1 MTWIPPT
8 IGHRTVSILGAGVLG
23 RRIACVWAAG
33 GYNVALRDPSFEQRS
48 SALHFIDNNIANFY
62 KTFGNTN
69 TRMGQYAAYEDL
81 KPAVKDAWFIVEAV
95 PEKLDLKI
103 STFAELVEKAPKDC
117 ILASN
122 SSSFKSRLIAEKLNE
137 EDKRRV
143 LNVHYTMPPVRV
155 TEFMTSTFTDP
166 AIFPF
171 IEEKHRDV
179 GLLPATAR
187 KESTG
192 FIINRLWAAMK
203 RESLMILAEGV
214 TDAQTIDDLFT
225 EMFGAKAGP
234 CSLMDGVGLDT
245 VALIE
250 ENYIKERGLPSY
262 PVDWLRKNYVSE
274 GKLGAKSGNGGL
286 YPAGYTT
293 KKGAASQHDNLAA
306 PTLYVLD
313 IGVGENVTSNF
324 LSSGKIYAASANGEN
339 VRKLA
344 DNLLMPDGIA
354 ISVSQDRMFWSN
366 MGNPPV
372 NDGTIESAK
381 LDGTDRKVIV
391 PAGVV
396 HTPKQLAIDHVNK
409 KIYFS
414 DREGMRVHR
423 VNFNGDGHE
432 VLIQTGDFNDPADKR
447 DQTKHCVGIAVDPKH
462 GKFYWTQK
470 GASKAKQGRIFRAN
484 ICTPVGETAATRSDV
499 ELLHENLPEP
509 IDLEIDQDTE
519 ILYWTD
525 RGEYPAGNSVNRSY
539 VGSTA
544 DVKMSAPPKFDVL
557 TRHLHEA
564 IGLSLD
570 TVNKHIYF
578 ADMGGSVYRSDLE
591 GHDKTVIY
599 SGKNAFTGLALTH
612 N

>member
-1 MTWIPPT
+1 MPWQPPT
-8 IGHRTVSILGAGVLG
+8 IGSRTVAILGAGVLG

-33 GYNVALRDPSFEQRS
+33 GYDVTIRDPSADQRS
-48 SALHFIDNNIANFY
+48 SAMNFIDNNISSFY
-62 KTFGNTN
+62 KTFGNSN
-69 TRMGQYAAYEDL
+69 TKMGGYTAYENL
-81 KPAVKDAWFIVEAV
+81 ESAVKDAWFVVEAV

-103 STFAELVEKAPKDC
+103 STFAELAKNAPKDC
-117 ILASN
+117 ILGSN
-122 SSSFKSRLIAEKLNE
+122 SSSFKARFMVEKLNE
-137 EDKRRV
+137 EDKKRV

-171 IEEKHRDV
+171 LEEKHREV

-203 RESLMILAEGV
+203 RETLMILAEGV
-214 TDAQTIDDLFT
+214 TGPEQIDELFV
-225 EMFGAKAGP
+225 EMFGAKSGP
-234 CSLMDGVGLDT
+234 CAMMDGVGLDT

-262 PVDWLRKNYVSE
+262 PVEWLRNNYVSK

-286 YPAGYTT
+286 HPAGYTT

-313 IGVGENVTSNF
+313 IGAGENVTDNF
-324 LSSGKIYAASANGEN
+324 FSSGKVYTASANGEN

-344 DNLLMPDGIA
+344 DNLPMPDGIG
-354 ISVSQDRMFWSN
+354 ISISKGRMFWSN
-366 MGNPPV
+366 MGIPSE
-372 NDGTIESAK
+372 NDGTIDSAN
-381 LDGTDRKVIV
+381 LDGSNRKVIV
-391 PAGVV
+391 KAGVA
-396 HTPKQLAIDHVNK
+396 HTPKQLTIDHANEKV
-409 KIYFS
+409 YFS

-423 VNFNGDGHE
+423 VNFDGSGHE
-432 VLIQTGDFNDPADKR
+432 VVIQTGDFNKSAEKSDETR
-447 DQTKHCVGIAVDPKH
+447 HCVGITVDPKR

-470 GASKAKQGRIFRAN
+470 GASKAGQGRIFRASIN
-484 ICTPVGETAATRSDV
+484 TPTGATAATRQDI
-499 ELLHENLPEP
+499 ELLLERLPEP

-525 RGEYPAGNSVNRSY
+525 RGEYPVGNTVNRTY
-539 VGSTA
+539 VGS
-544 DVKMSAPPKFDVL
+544 DSNSKISAAPKFDIL

-564 IGLSLD
+564 IGISLD
-570 TVNKHIYF
+570 NVNKHIYF
-578 ADMGGSVYRSDLE
+578 VDMGGSVYRSDLD
-591 GHDKTVIY
+591 GHNKTVIY
-599 SGKNAFTGLALTH
+599 SGKNAFTGLALAH
-612 N
+612 H

>member
-1 MTWIPPT
+1 MPWKQPI
-8 IGHRTVSILGAGVLG
+8 IGNRTVAILGAGVLG

-33 GYNVALRDPSFEQRS
+33 GYNVAIRDPSADQRT
-48 SALHFIDNNIANFY
+48 SAINFIDNNIASFY

-69 TRMGQYAAYEDL
+69 IKLGQYNTYEDL
-81 KPAVKDAWFIVEAV
+81 ASAVKDAWFVIEAV

-103 STFAELVEKAPKDC
+103 STFAELAAKAPKDC
-117 ILASN
+117 IMGSN
-122 SSSFKSRLIAEKLNE
+122 SSSFKSRLMVGKLNDE
-137 EDKRRV
+137 EKKRV

-171 IEEKHRDV
+171 LEEKHREV

-187 KESTG
+187 RESTG

-203 RESLMILAEGV
+203 RETLMILAEGV
-214 TDAQTIDDLFT
+214 TDPKEIDELFV
-225 EMFGAKAGP
+225 ELFGAKTGP
-234 CSLMDGVGLDT
+234 CAAMDGVGLDT

-262 PVDWLRKNYVSE
+262 PVDWLRKNYVSQ
-274 GKLGAKSGNGGL
+274 GKIGAKSGKGGL

-293 KKGAASQHDNLAA
+293 KKDVVSQYDNLAA

-324 LSSGKIYAASANGEN
+324 FSSGKIYAASANGNN
-339 VRKLA
+339 VRKLV
-344 DNLLMPDGIA
+344 DNLPFPDGIG
-354 ISVSQDRMFWSN
+354 ISLSQGRMFWSN
-366 MGNPPV
+366 MGSPAV

-381 LDGTDRKVIV
+381 LDGSDRKVIV
-391 PAGVV
+391 PAGVA
-396 HTPKQLAIDHVNK
+396 HTPKQLTIDHVNE
-409 KIYFS
+409 KIYFA

-423 VNFNGDGHE
+423 LNFDGSGHE
-432 VLIQTGDFNDPADKR
+432 ILVQTGDFNNPVEKS
-447 DQTKHCVGIAVDPKH
+447 DQARHCVGITVDPKH

-470 GASKAKQGRIFRAN
+470 GASKAGQGRIFRAN
-484 ICTPVGETAATRSDV
+484 INTLAGATAVTRSDI
-499 ELLHENLPEP
+499 ELLLENLPEP
-509 IDLEIDQDTE
+509 IDLEIDPDTE

-525 RGEYPAGNSVNRSY
+525 RGEYPVGNSVNRTY
-539 VGSTA
+539 VGSGR
-544 DVKMSAPPKFDVL
+544 DSEVSAAPKFDIL

-564 IGLSLD
+564 IGISLD
-570 TVNKHIYF
+570 NVNKHIYF
-578 ADMGGSVYRSDLE
+578 VDMGGSVYRSDLD
-591 GHDKTVIY
+591 GHNKTVIF